1 MMTPAQRAVIMV
13 ACMALPFAPAVAA
26 GEPSIAPVTHSLP
39 FTDADF
45 VLLQTDADGIALT
58 DALGGY
64 SSRAG
69 LYLPVGELARLL
81 DLAIYVDPAKQTAS
95 GWIVTE
101 TRAFDLDLQRRSAK
115 VEGRELKLQPADA
128 VFMDGEMYIR
138 AELAQ
143 RLLPLSVVADLGEL
157 TLHIRSREELP
168 FKARLNRQSR
178 ANSMRG
184 GMVGA
189 DAIPQAVQLD
199 QPYRFISPPSFDLTL
214 RGELGNRGP
223 RTGGSYDIRL
233 GGDLLYAGFQL
244 FAASDQRGRLDSMR
258 VLFERKD
265 PKGGGSA
272 GPFGLTRINIG
283 DTQSPGLALGI
294 EGATGRGIFLT
305 SEALEQVNIFDRTDL
320 RGELPAGHQVELYV
334 NEVLRGS
341 ALNTPDGRYAFTE
354 VPLSYGSNQV
364 RLVFYGPRGERREEV
379 RRINVDGN
387 QLAAGETTFS
397 LGILEESRQVF
408 EVTPV
413 PEAVRLFLP
422 GFGQTRLVARISHGL
437 GSGITVNAGAA
448 HLAPPAGDGRT
459 LFNAG
464 MVASLGGYSTQIDSA
479 WSTKKAHA
487 VAVGIAGRLGDVSL
501 VARHTEYGGGFID
514 EVQPRGAILDTPLQ
528 RATTIRSDFGVRIAE
543 RTFPLALT
551 IRRDEMAMGRAYLL
565 GSIRS
570 SFAAGGYLIST
581 GIDAQRESGGGEG
594 RMSRVGGGTELT
606 RLAGTGWQLRAG
618 VSYEFQPKLQLSSA
632 NFTADRQLTDRFA
645 LRLAAAH
652 YFGLN
657 ATTAV
662 QAGLT
667 RRLDFA
673 YLTLNSAYSTA
684 TRDLRI
690 GIQVSLGGLFDPFR
704 RRYRL
709 TPPGSGVG
717 GNIVIQAFEDANG
730 SGTRD
735 VGEAAVAKL
744 KVLNTG
750 RTVSTEVDGRALA
763 AALGSGTTGFVE
775 ADPESIEDP
784 YLRVDQPRWQFV
796 PRPGKVA
803 IANFVFARGGE
814 VTVRAEFDRGDGVR
828 RGLSALSLR
837 LMNERGEI
845 AFEGRSE
852 FDGSLLAAGLRP
864 GKYRVELDPE
874 QAARLGVSLEES
886 PEITIATSGGYAG
899 QFTVRV
905 VRSPSKREK

>member
-13 ACMALPFAPAVAA
+13 ACMTLPAAPAAA
-26 GEPSIAPVTHSLP
+26 AAEPSIAPVTHSLP

-101 TRAFDLDLQRRSAK
+101 TRTFEISLPRNSAK
-115 VEGRELKLQPADA
+115 VEGREVKLQPADA
-128 VFMDGEMYIR
+128 VLLDGEMYVR

-143 RLLPLSVVADLGEL
+143 RLLPFSLVADLGEL
-157 TLHIRSREELP
+157 TLQIRSREELP
-168 FKARLNRQSR
+168 FKARMSRLNRS
-178 ANSMRG
+178 NSLNRG
-184 GMVGA
+184 LLGT
-189 DAIPQAVQLD
+189 DAIPHAAELD
-199 QPYRFISPPSFDLTL
+199 QPYRFFSPPSVDLTL
-214 RGELGNRGP
+214 RGELGNRAP
-223 RTGGSYDIRL
+223 HTGGSYDIRL

-244 FAASDQRGRLDSMR
+244 FAASDQQGRLDSMR

-265 PKGGGSA
+265 PKGAGIA
-272 GPFGLTRINIG
+272 GPFGLTRFNIG
-283 DTQSPGLALGI
+283 DTQSPGLAMGA
-294 EGATGRGIFLT
+294 ESATGRGLFLT
-305 SEALEQVNIFDRTDL
+305 SEALEQANIFDRTDL
-320 RGELPAGHQVELYV
+320 RGELPSGYQVELYV

-364 RLVFYGPRGERREEV
+364 RLVFYGPRGERREEA

-387 QLAAGETTFS
+387 QLAAGKTTFS
-397 LGILEESRQVF
+397 LGIIEESRQVV

-422 GFGQTRLVARISHGL
+422 GFGQTRLVARMSHGL
-437 GSGITVNAGAA
+437 GSGFTVNAGAA
-448 HLAPPAGDGRT
+448 HLSPPTGDGRT

-464 MVASLGGYSTQIDSA
+464 LVASLGGYSTQIDGA
-479 WSTKKAHA
+479 WDTNHAHA
-487 VAVGIAGRLGDVSL
+487 VALGIAGRLAGVSL

-528 RATTIRSDFGVRIAE
+528 RATTIRSDFGVRFAQRIL
-543 RTFPLALT
+543 PLALT
-551 IRRDEMAMGRAYLL
+551 IRRDEMAMGRKYLL
-565 GSIRS
+565 GSVRS

-581 GIDAQRESGGGEG
+581 GIDAQRESGGGEAT
-594 RMSRVGGGTELT
+594 MSRVGGGTELT
-606 RLAGTGWQLRAG
+606 RLAGAGWQLRAG
-618 VSYEFQPKLQLSSA
+618 VSYEFQPKFELSSA

-652 YFGLN
+652 YFGPN
-657 ATTAV
+657 ATTAI

-690 GIQVSLGGLFDPFR
+690 GMQVSLGGLFDPFR

-717 GNIVIQAFEDANG
+717 GNIVVQAFEDANG

-735 VGEAAVAKL
+735 AGEAAVVGL

-750 RTVSTEVDGRALA
+750 RTVSTDVNGRALA

-784 YLRVDQPRWQFV
+784 YLRLDQPRWQFV

-886 PEITIATSGGYAG
+886 PEITIATSGGYSG

-905 VRSPSKREK
+905 IRSPSNREK